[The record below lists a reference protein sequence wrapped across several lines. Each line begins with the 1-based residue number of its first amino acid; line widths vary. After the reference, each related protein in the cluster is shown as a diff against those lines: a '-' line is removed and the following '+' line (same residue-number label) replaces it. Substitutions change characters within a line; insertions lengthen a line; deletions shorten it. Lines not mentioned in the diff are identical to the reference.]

1 MRDCEIKPEVS
12 DIGKGVKCASEEAAR
27 DREECDSEREGDVHL
42 CCGLVARG
50 MKDATTLAILVTP
63 RRACCRPF

>member
-50 MKDATTLAILVTP
+50 NEG
-63 RRACCRPF
+63 RRDTGDISYSAKGLL

>member
-1 MRDCEIKPEVS
+1 MS

-42 CCGLVARG
+42 CCELVARG
-50 MKDATTLAILVTP
+50 MKDAATPARLVTP
-63 RRACCRPF
+63 RRACCGRPF